1 MHTARQGTA
10 RRRRLG
16 LRVLQALLASFA
28 LAVVIAPAAGAMLA
42 REVPVLLT
50 ERPGGGPPPGY
61 RSFSRV
67 AAHPVA
73 SRGRVVT
80 YARSLAP
87 SVRRQSAIVV
97 RDLLRVTRRILC

>member
-1 MHTARQGTA
+1 MNKAGQGKA
-10 RRRRLG
+10 RRRRLV
-16 LRVLQALLASFA
+16 LRLLQALLASFA

-50 ERPGGGPPPGY
+50 ERPGGGPPLGF
-61 RSFSRV
+61 RSFLRV
-67 AAHPVA
+67 AAHPVG
-73 SRGRVVT
+73 SRGRVVA